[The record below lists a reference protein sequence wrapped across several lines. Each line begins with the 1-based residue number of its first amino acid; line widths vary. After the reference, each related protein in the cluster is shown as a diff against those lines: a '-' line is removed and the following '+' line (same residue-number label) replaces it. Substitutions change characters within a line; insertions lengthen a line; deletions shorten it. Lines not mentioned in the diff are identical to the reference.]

1 MINWPQ
7 RIVLLALGLGMLAL
21 TLELIRRRRLR
32 EEYAVLWVC
41 TGIMILVFVVMP
53 NILYTLAGWLQL
65 DRSVLMTFACF
76 LFLAAIVLH
85 YSVVIS
91 KHSER
96 EKHLAQEVAL
106 LKDEMEKL
114 RAETREAPPMP
125 AEPKPRPPA
134 LRT

>member
-1 MINWPQ
+1 M
-7 RIVLLALGLGMLAL
+7 VLLGLGLGLLGL

-41 TGIMILVFVVMP
+41 TGLVVLGFVLMP
-53 NILYTLAGWLQL
+53 EALVYLSTWLAL
-65 DRSVLMTFACF
+65 DRATVLVLVCF
-76 LFLAAIVLH
+76 VFLAAIVLH

-96 EKHLAQEVAL
+96 EKHLSQELAL
-106 LKDEMEKL
+106 LKDELEKL
-114 RAETREAPPMP
+114 RAEAREAPPP
-125 AEPKPRPPA
+125 RAEPKPRPPA

>member
-1 MINWPQ
+1 MG
-7 RIVLLALGLGMLAL
+7 LGLLGL

-41 TGIMILVFVVMP
+41 TGLVVLGFVLMP
-53 NILYTLAGWLQL
+53 DALVYLATWLGLERASVLALVCFVFLAG
-65 DRSVLMTFACF
+65 
-76 LFLAAIVLH
+76 IVLH

-96 EKHLAQEVAL
+96 EKHLSQELAL
-106 LKDEMEKL
+106 LKDELQKL
-114 RAETREAPPMP
+114 RAETREAPPAP
-125 AEPKPRPPA
+125 AEPKHRPPA

>member
-1 MINWPQ
+1 MMSWTQ
-7 RIVLLALGLGMLAL
+7 RLVLLALALGMLGL
-21 TLELIRRRRLR
+21 TLELR

-53 NILYTLAGWLQL
+53 NLLFILSGWLQL
-65 DRSVLMTFACF
+65 DRTVLMTFVCF
-76 LFLAAIVLH
+76 LFLAAIVMH

-96 EKHLAQEVAL
+96 EKNLTQEVAL
-106 LKDEMEKL
+106 LRDELEKL
-114 RAETREAPPMP
+114 RAEAREAPPTP